1 MSEFNQIS
9 NIMKLCI
16 KAKKKGYD
24 CFCEY
29 FANCNYVGV
38 TIYKGAWTKES
49 KPIMTFELFIDQDN
63 TLYRPTEMD
72 KAELYLN
79 KLIRGEIE

>member
-24 CFCEY
+24 CFCE
-29 FANCNYVGV
+29 FFPNCGYVGV
-38 TIYKGAWTKES
+38 TIYKSPWIKES
-49 KPIMTFELFIDQDN
+49 EKMMEFELFLDQDN